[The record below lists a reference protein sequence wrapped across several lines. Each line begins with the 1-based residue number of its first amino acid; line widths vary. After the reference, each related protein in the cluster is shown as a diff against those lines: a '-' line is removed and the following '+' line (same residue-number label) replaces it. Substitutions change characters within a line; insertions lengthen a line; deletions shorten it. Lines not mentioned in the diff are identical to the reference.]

1 MALSITFIKAS
12 KQLKAVVNIIGGGL
26 AGSEASWQL
35 AERGFSVNLYEMR
48 PQKTTGAHTSN
59 RLAELVCSNSLG
71 SKLPDRASGV
81 LQAELK
87 LLRSLLLQCAEETAV
102 PAGGAMAV
110 DRDMFAARVTD
121 TIQNHPNIH
130 VIREEVK
137 AIPTGPTIIATGP
150 LTAERL
156 TQEIAQLTGQHH
168 LYFYDAIAPIVTAE
182 SIDMN
187 VIFAASRYGRGEGD
201 EGDYLNC
208 PMDQNE
214 YARFITAIRNAPL
227 ADLRNF
233 EHEDPHFFEGCL
245 PIEQLVARGDNTLA
259 FGPMRPVGLHD
270 PRTGKRPHAVVQ
282 LRRDNLAGSLY
293 NIVGFQT
300 NIRWGEQEKILR
312 LIPGLEQAEFVRVGQ
327 MHRNTFINS
336 PTLLNPTMQ
345 FRKRDDLF
353 FAGQIMG
360 VEGYVGNVATGLVAA
375 INIARYIEGKNLW
388 VLPQT
393 TMLGALCHYVT
404 HADPKYFQPMKANF
418 GIMPDLVPPI
428 KNKRD
433 RYIAYANRAI
443 EELKIAMDSLSDP
456 YLQSVPEYL

>member
-1 MALSITFIKAS
+1 M
-12 KQLKAVVNIIGGGL
+12 KAVINIIGGGL
-26 AGSEASWQL
+26 AGSEAAWQL
-35 AERGFSVNLYEMR
+35 AERGFSINLYEMR
-48 PQKTTGAHTSN
+48 PHKTTGAHTSN

-87 LLRSLLLQCAEETAV
+87 VLRSLLLQCAEETAV

-137 AIPTGPTIIATGP
+137 LIPTGPTIIATGP
-150 LTAERL
+150 LTAEQL
-156 TQEIAQLTGQHH
+156 TQEIVQLTGQHH
-168 LYFYDAIAPIVTAE
+168 LYFYDAIAPIVIAE

-187 VIFAASRYGRGEGD
+187 VAFTASRYGRGEGD

-208 PMDQNE
+208 PMDQDE
-214 YARFITAIRNAPL
+214 YMRFITAIRNAPL
-227 ADLRNF
+227 AELREF
-233 EHEDPHFFEGCL
+233 ERENPHFFEGCL
-245 PIEQLVARGDNTLA
+245 PIEQLVARGDDTLA
-259 FGPMRPVGLHD
+259 FGPMRPVGLRD

-375 INIARYIEGKNLW
+375 INIARHVEGQNLW
-388 VLPQT
+388 VPPQT

-428 KNKRD
+428 KNKRE
-433 RYIAYANRAI
+433 RYMAYANRAI
-443 EELKIAMDSLSDP
+443 QDLKTAINSLSDP